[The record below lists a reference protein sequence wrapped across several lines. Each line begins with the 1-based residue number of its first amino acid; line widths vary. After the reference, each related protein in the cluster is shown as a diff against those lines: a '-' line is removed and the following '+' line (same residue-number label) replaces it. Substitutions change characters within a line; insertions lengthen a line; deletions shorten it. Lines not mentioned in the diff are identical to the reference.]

1 LGSVLF
7 GEHAFR
13 RTRCTEHPI
22 VSEALILIPG
32 LLCDAEVWAPQ
43 VAALADLATPHVPDH
58 GSRDSLGGMAEAIL
72 ERAPA
77 QFALAGHSM
86 GGRVALEIMRR
97 APQRVRALALLDT
110 GYLALA
116 AGAAGERE
124 RAGRLEL
131 LEVARREGMRAM
143 CRRWLAIPTV
153 HPARLGDEVLA
164 APILAMFERKTPA
177 IFEAQIRALLE
188 RPDASAVLPEI
199 RCPTLL
205 LCGREDALSTLAAH
219 EQMAQSIPGST
230 LVSIAHCGHMAT
242 LEQPAEVNAALRSW
256 LGRLRLERGR
266 PQP

>member
-1 LGSVLF
+1 
-7 GEHAFR
+7 
-13 RTRCTEHPI
+13 

-43 VAALADLATPHVPDH
+43 TAALADLATPVVPDH

-86 GGRVALEIMRR
+86 GGRVALEVMRR
-97 APQRVRALALLDT
+97 APRRVRALALIDT
-110 GYLALA
+110 GYLPLA
-116 AGAAGERE
+116 PGAAGERE
-124 RAGRLEL
+124 RAGRLAL

-143 CRRWLAIPTV
+143 CRQWLAIPTI
-153 HPARLGDEVLA
+153 HPERLGDERLA
-164 APILAMFERKTPA
+164 APILDMFERKTPA

-188 RPDASAVLPEI
+188 RPDASAVLPAI
-199 RCPTLL
+199 GCPTLV

-219 EQMAQSIPGST
+219 QEMAQMIPGST

-242 LEQPAEVNAALRSW
+242 LEQPAEVNTALRNW
-256 LGRLRLERGR
+256 LAKIRPERGPR
-266 PQP
+266 P